1 MKHARKFFR
10 GVMIGVFSFSACNTD
25 ELQDYSIN
33 PQAVKEM
40 NLNYFLTPALLSAA
54 SGGASGDNSYIDWRT
69 NIGMCSYA
77 IQHLASVGGN
87 VIDPGD
93 KYMDRQAW
101 YDYET
106 FEAPFLAL
114 YSDPLKN
121 LAEIIKQTGPGGYDE
136 GNNTNLRSVARI
148 MRAFLFAR
156 LTDCYGSIPYFEAL
170 QGTSTDPIFYPK
182 YDKQKDIYADILNEL
197 DEATAV
203 MNASAQ
209 STGFNAADIIYNGD
223 IEKWRRWGYS
233 LMLRGAMK
241 VSQVDPNMAGFY
253 ISKAIA
259 GGVFGSNDDNAW
271 VPMATGPDLWVNQ
284 NGISRAFYPGDGNQS
299 PILSKTIVDWLKGAD
314 LENIVDDDPR
324 LMIISGGIYVWQT
337 NGDVIPLNLNPLDQK
352 GMPNGMDRSTLQI
365 YEGASR
371 QVSLDSTYSR
381 VNERMLKKE
390 SPYMLMNYGEVEL
403 LLAEASERGLAGL
416 SPAVAQDHYNKGVK
430 ASMQMFTRYNP
441 ALTVSDEQVST
452 YLALYPYGISKPALE
467 MIGEQLW
474 VNHFFNWW
482 EAWADWRRTGFPKL
496 IPVNYPGNAT
506 GGTIPQRLKYPNREV
521 IGNPQFDAGSTQPD
535 NLTTKL
541 WFAGGGE

>member
-33 PQAVKEM
+33 AQAVNEM
-40 NLNYFLTPALLSAA
+40 NLNYFLTPAQLSAA
-54 SGGASGDNSYIDWRT
+54 SGGASGDNRFIDWRT

-77 IQHLASVGGN
+77 IQHLASVGGAY
-87 VIDPGD
+87 DMGD
-93 KYMDRQAW
+93 KYMDRPGW

-121 LAEIIKQTGPGGYDE
+121 LGEIIKQTGPGGYDE

-148 MRAFLFAR
+148 MRALLFTR

-170 QGTSTDPIFYPK
+170 RGTIADPIFYPK

-197 DEATAV
+197 DEATTELDE
-203 MNASAQ
+203 SIQ
-209 STGFNAADIIYNGD
+209 STGLKAADIIYNGD
-223 IEKWRRWGYS
+223 IGKWKRWGYS
-233 LMLRGAMK
+233 LMLRAAMK
-241 VSQVDPNMAGFY
+241 VSQVDPGLAEIY
-253 ISKAIA
+253 IAKAIA
-259 GGVFGSNDDNAW
+259 GGVYSDNQDNAW
-271 VPMATGPDLWVNQ
+271 TPMATGPNLWVNQ
-284 NGISRAFYPGDGNQS
+284 NGISRAFYPSDGGQS
-299 PILSKTIVDWLKGAD
+299 PILSKTMVNWLKGAD
-314 LENIVDDDPR
+314 PENIADDDPR

-337 NGDVIPLNLNPLDQK
+337 SGVVIPLNLKPLDQK

-371 QVSLDSTYSR
+371 PVSLDSTYSR
-381 VNERMLKKE
+381 VNELMLKKE

-403 LLAEASERGLAGL
+403 LLAEASERSLGGL
-416 SPAVAQDHYNKGVK
+416 SPAEAQDHYNKGVK
-430 ASMQMFTRYNP
+430 ASMQMYTPYNP
-441 ALTVSDEQVST
+441 TLMVSDEQVST
-452 YLALYPYGISKPALE
+452 YLTLYPYGVSKHALE

-496 IPVNYPGNAT
+496 IPTNYPGNAT

-521 IGNPQFDAGSTQPD
+521 IGNPQFDAGATQPD

-541 WFAGGGE
+541 WFAGGPE